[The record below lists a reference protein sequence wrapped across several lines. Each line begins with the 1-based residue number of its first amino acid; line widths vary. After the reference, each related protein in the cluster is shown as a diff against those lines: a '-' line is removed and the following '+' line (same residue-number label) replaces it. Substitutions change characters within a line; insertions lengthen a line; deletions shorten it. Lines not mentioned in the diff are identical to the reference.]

1 MKIWRILI
9 WIEII
14 NSSSCIG
21 NIIPLLIVALLLLI
35 TGAVILAI
43 HHMIYNS
50 SSYIGNNRTSNIGN
64 IIPFMIA
71 AVILILIGTVV
82 LIMPFLLTNFI
93 RQYFASLQFK
103 ESKSLLDGQSILQV
117 LKLYIDTTI
126 MYDFL
131 PRKYCPFFYIYPP
144 RENSFLNTLIYLY

>member
-1 MKIWRILI
+1 MKIWQILL

-21 NIIPLLIVALLLLI
+21 NIYSLLIVTLLLLI
-35 TGAVILAI
+35 TGAVYILAI

-50 SSYIGNNRTSNIGN
+50 SSYIGKNRTSNIGN
-64 IIPFMIA
+64 IIPFLIV
-71 AVILILIGTVV
+71 AVILVLIGTVV
-82 LIMPFLLTNFI
+82 LIMLFLLTNFI

-117 LKLYIDTTI
+117 LTLRIDTTI
-126 MYDFL
+126 MYNFP
-131 PRKYCPFFYIYPP
+131 PRKQCPFFYIYPP
-144 RENSFLNTLIYLY
+144 RETSFYIL